1 MADRI
6 VSPGSDISTDTH
18 VSARRER
25 VEGAVTATPSAAD
38 PRALVKGNRVSTGEE
53 LEQH

>member
-18 VSARRER
+18 VSA
-25 VEGAVTATPSAAD
+25 TPSTAD
-38 PRALVKGNRVSTGEE
+38 PRALVKGNRVSTGDE